1 MRMSSEPL
9 GEPPDSLTDAEKR
22 HWRRS
27 DKFYSTLRAGE
38 EFMEAV
44 NGGRSDTGKPRKPKD
59 DLPDIYKFFA

>member
-9 GEPPDSLTDAEKR
+9 GNPPDDLTEAEKR
-22 HWRRS
+22 QWIRS
-27 DKFYSTLRAGE
+27 GKYHATLRAGE

-59 DLPDIYKFFA
+59 DLPEVYKYFE